1 MFYFHDP
8 ESPSELTIKTL
19 IEKQKKSKEKLQK
32 VNIPEMIVINE
43 MNRAKKEDGISQ
55 IGKDSASH
63 FSFGKS
69 KIIETE

>member
-1 MFYFHDP
+1 MIYKI
-8 ESPSELTIKTL
+8 TWKA
-19 IEKQKKSKEKLQK
+19 KKKSKEKLQK
-32 VNIPEMIVINE
+32 TNVPEMITINK
-43 MNRAKKEDGISQ
+43 MNRSKKEDGISQ

>member
-1 MFYFHDP
+1 MQ
-8 ESPSELTIKTL
+8 KTN
-19 IEKQKKSKEKLQK
+19 
-32 VNIPEMIVINE
+32 VPEMITINK
-43 MNRAKKEDGISQ
+43 MNRSKKEDGISQ

>member
-1 MFYFHDP
+1 MLK
-8 ESPSELTIKTL
+8 SK
-19 IEKQKKSKEKLQK
+19 KKSKEKLQK
-32 VNIPEMIVINE
+32 VNVPEMIIINE
-43 MNRAKKEDGISQ
+43 MNRSKKENEISQ